1 MMPLLFANIGEEYAI
16 QRLSGTAEVKK
27 HLEDLGFV
35 VGGKLSIVASN
46 NGNLILNVK
55 DSRIAIDRS
64 LASKI
69 YV

>member
-1 MMPLLFANIGEEYAI
+1 MMPLLFANIGEEYSI
-16 QRLSGTAEVKK
+16 QRLSGSIDVKK

-35 VGGKLSIVASN
+35 VGGKVSIVASN

>member
-1 MMPLLFANIGEEYAI
+1 MMPLLFANIGEEYSI
-16 QRLSGTAEVKK
+16 HRLSGSMDVKK

-35 VGGKLSIVASN
+35 VGGKVSIIASN